1 MRSLQGRMLAVLGAT
16 IVLCWTGAL
25 TVLFTYVQYRQTSIW
40 DDKLESFATRVLLAI
55 PAGRNLSTTLDRN
68 LQLRPDFAQKKEQ
81 QLVFQVWV
89 DRSRLA
95 VRTPGA
101 PAVPLRPDFAEGL
114 TTTTIDGESWRV
126 YSVSDST
133 GRFYVQVGNLQSVI
147 NVELRSKALIA
158 LAINTGL
165 LALVGGL
172 MWFAVRLS
180 LKSVTAMQT
189 TLRERHKFDLTPV
202 PIAHLPSEL
211 RPLVASFNHLLDQLD
226 KAVEGERRFIGD
238 AAHELRTPLSAL
250 QAQAQVAMQATTVAE
265 KNVALAKLMLVVERS
280 ARLSEQLLDL
290 ARLNAG
296 AIASRHVPVD
306 LSELVLYVARE
317 FEVHARQQDRSIFLA
332 IESGWIACDI
342 DEIGILLRNLVD
354 NSLRHTPAGAR
365 IRIACG
371 VVLEGG
377 GKQVFLEVADD
388 GPGVPEAER
397 EAIFERFHRVAGT
410 SSRGSGIGLSLVAG
424 IADLHRATVR
434 TGEGIDGRGFSV
446 RILFPAS
453 DRGA

>member
-1 MRSLQGRMLAVLGAT
+1 MKSLQGRMLVVLGAT
-16 IVLCWTGAL
+16 IALCWVVVL
-25 TVLFTYVQYRQTSIW
+25 TVLVTYVQYRQTSIW
-40 DDKLESFATRVLLAI
+40 DDKLGSIATRLLLAI
-55 PAGRNLSTTLDRN
+55 PAGRNLSNAPGEGLK
-68 LQLRPDFAQKKEQ
+68 LRPDAPLKKE

-89 DRSRLA
+89 DRARLA

-101 PAVPLRPDFAEGL
+101 PATPLRPDFAEGL
-114 TTTTIDGESWRV
+114 ATTVIEGERWRV

-133 GRFYVQVGNLQSVI
+133 GRFYVQVGNLQSLVDS
-147 NVELRSKALIA
+147 ELRSKALIA
-158 LAINTGL
+158 LAVNTVL

-172 MWFAVRLS
+172 MWFAVRRS
-180 LKSVTAMQT
+180 LKPVTAMQA
-189 TLRERHKFDLTPV
+189 TLRERQTFDLTPV
-202 PIAHLPSEL
+202 PMADLPSEL

-265 KNVALAKLMLVVERS
+265 KNAALAKLLLVVERS
-280 ARLSEQLLDL
+280 VRLSEQMLDL

-332 IESGWIACDI
+332 IESGWIECDI

-354 NSLRHTPAGAR
+354 NSLRHTPVGAR

-371 VVLEGG
+371 STCEGG
-377 GKQVFLEVADD
+377 VAQVFLEVADD
-388 GPGVPEAER
+388 GPGVPGSER
-397 EAIFERFHRVAGT
+397 EAIFQRFHRVAGT
-410 SSRGSGIGLSLVAG
+410 GSRGSGIGLSLVAG
-424 IADLHRATVR
+424 IANLHRATVR
-434 TGEGIDGRGFSV
+434 TGEGLDGRGFSV
-446 RILFPAS
+446 RVVFPAS
-453 DRGA
+453 DRAA

>member
-1 MRSLQGRMLAVLGAT
+1 MKSLQGRMLVVLGAT
-16 IVLCWTGAL
+16 ILLCWAVAL
-25 TVLFTYVQYRQTSIW
+25 AVLFVYVRQNQASIW
-40 DDKLESFATRVLLAI
+40 DNKLESMATRVLLAI
-55 PAGRNLSTTLDRN
+55 PAKTNLPDARRES
-68 LQLRPDFAQKKEQ
+68 LQLRPDALPKND
-81 QLVFQVWV
+81 QLAFQVWV
-89 DRSRLA
+89 DRTRLS

-101 PAVPLRPDFAEGL
+101 PATPLRPDFAEGIA
-114 TTTTIDGESWRV
+114 TTVIDGERWRV
-126 YSVSDST
+126 YSVSDSM
-133 GRFYVQVGNLQSVI
+133 GRIYVQVGNLQRVVDSD
-147 NVELRSKALIA
+147 LRAKAFIA
-158 LAINTGL
+158 LAINTVL

-172 MWFAVRLS
+172 MWVAVRHS
-180 LKSVTAMQT
+180 LKPVTAMQA
-189 TLRERHKFDLTPV
+189 TLRERQTFDLTPV
-202 PIAHLPSEL
+202 PMADLPSEL

-265 KNVALAKLMLVVERS
+265 KNVALAKLLLVVERS
-280 ARLSEQLLDL
+280 VRLSEQMLDL

-296 AIASRHVPVD
+296 AIVSRHVPVD

-317 FEVHARQQDRSIFLA
+317 FEVHAKQQGRSIFLA

-377 GKQVFLEVADD
+377 VTQVFLEVADD

-410 SSRGSGIGLSLVAG
+410 GSRGSGIGLSLVAG
-424 IADLHRATVR
+424 IANLHRATVR
-434 TGEGIDGRGFSV
+434 TGEGLDGRGFSV

-453 DRGA
+453 DRAA